1 MVKEAWQKFSRIRGN
16 FTAKRISYGQVCYSF
31 RAAEFYLMQSEL
43 KAIET
48 AQARLNKIKFKVITD
63 ITNRLPVRAPRRRVR
78 REITFEI

>member
-1 MVKEAWQKFSRIRGN
+1 
-16 FTAKRISYGQVCYSF
+16 
-31 RAAEFYLMQSEL
+31 MQSEL